1 MLDIREFVDLEKF
14 QSIQDMFSDA
24 TGLAAIAVD
33 AAGKYIKI
41 GRASC
46 RERV

>member
-33 AAGKYIKI
+33 AAGKYITEP
-41 GRASC
+41 SNFTDF
-46 RERV
+46 